1 MIGVLTGAVVLSYL
15 NMLWG
20 TAEAWSTPMYNHGYL
35 IPAFAAFLLYMRQE
49 PFGEVS
55 DRERW
60 VGVGIIVIGTLMR
73 LAGSY
78 MVQFTIDR
86 VSMVVC
92 LLGVWMLVGGWHALR
107 WAGPAVAFLLF
118 MFPLPRYFV
127 DNGLRPLQ
135 TMATISSVYAL
146 QTFGVEVYRD
156 GNRIELEHAPMNVAE
171 QCSGLRMATIFIALA
186 VAIAMISTHRPW
198 WERVVIMFSSIPIAL
213 IVNCVRITVTGLLF
227 NLNLD
232 EKIVNE
238 IFHNYPGYFMVP
250 LALGLLFLEMQI
262 LSRLVVEDTSVS
274 AKPMG
279 MGMGIGTVK

>member
-1 MIGVLTGAVVLSYL
+1 
-15 NMLWG
+15 
-20 TAEAWSTPMYNHGYL
+20 
-35 IPAFAAFLLYMRQE
+35 
-49 PFGEVS
+49 
-55 DRERW
+55 
-60 VGVGIIVIGTLMR
+60 
-73 LAGSY
+73 
-78 MVQFTIDR
+78 
-86 VSMVVC
+86 
-92 LLGVWMLVGGWHALR
+92 
-107 WAGPAVAFLLF
+107 
-118 MFPLPRYFV
+118 
-127 DNGLRPLQ
+127 
-135 TMATISSVYAL
+135 
-146 QTFGVEVYRD
+146 
-156 GNRIELEHAPMNVAE
+156 MNVAE